1 MEMLDQPSWRW
12 GLTLIASTMGVAAD
26 AADFRFRELARSGC
40 ARPRAETLCPKLAL
54 SRYQP
59 IDE

>member
-26 AADFRFRELARSGC
+26 AADFRLQASAEFARQGN
-40 ARPRAETLCPKLAL
+40 AAQRRRLL
-54 SRYQP
+54 SRL
-59 IDE
+59 IRIE

>member
-26 AADFRFRELARSGC
+26 AADFRLQAS
-40 ARPRAETLCPKLAL
+40 AEFTRQGNAAQRRRLL
-54 SRYQP
+54 SRL
-59 IDE
+59 IRIE